1 MTILGVRESVPR
13 FLLPSNERKKEW
25 KWRPRHV
32 QNGTHPVQFAC
43 RGFRRNSIGQAT
55 HWVNADGIKI
65 DRSVIFNI
73 SRRRVPPA
81 QAASP
86 LAYSYWLGT
95 FILRGSILPRILG
108 DVLGFG
114 LLACA
119 TVFVSNYSKTHYQ
132 VSLTIPGGPFE
143 AAGAVLGLLLVLR
156 LNAGYDRWWEARK
169 LWGGIVNQ
177 SRNLAIAGLA
187 YGPKDRQWRTEFIK
201 WVAVFPH
208 ATRRSLRSE
217 KRLPEVARLLSGEQ
231 ILRLESNSHLPD
243 AVSRQIANMLAEART
258 KHGMDG
264 FAFHEAERQRT
275 LLIDHLGGCERILKT
290 PLARSGAIQVRQF
303 IFILL
308 AALPL
313 TLLHDFQGTLF
324 GDFWGGEASHRVWL
338 IPLFIMLLA
347 FMLLALDRIGMELQN
362 PFDTRR
368 IDFLP
373 LDEIC
378 TTIEKN
384 LLELLHDDDLH
395 QYPAP
400 SVSEVQMPLDAV
412 CRDSDTDVAADI
424 S

>member
-1 MTILGVRESVPR
+1 MPDA
-13 FLLPSNERKKEW
+13 K
-25 KWRPRHV
+25 
-32 QNGTHPVQFAC
+32 
-43 RGFRRNSIGQAT
+43 
-55 HWVNADGIKI
+55 
-65 DRSVIFNI
+65 
-73 SRRRVPPA
+73 
-81 QAASP
+81 P

-95 FILRGSILPRILG
+95 FILRGSVLPRILP
-108 DVLGFG
+108 DVIGFG
-114 LLACA
+114 VLACL
-119 TVFVSNYSKTHYQ
+119 TVFVSNYSAEHFQ
-132 VSLTIPGGPFE
+132 VSLTVPGGPFE
-143 AAGAVLGLLLVLR
+143 VAGAVLGLLLVLR

-177 SRNLAIAGLA
+177 CRNLAIAGLA
-187 YGPKDRQWRTEFIK
+187 YGPKDRQWRSEFVK

-217 KRLPEVARLLSGEQ
+217 KHLPEVRRLLAEEQ
-231 ILRLESNSHLPD
+231 IRRIESNSHLPD
-243 AVSRQIANMLAEART
+243 AVSRQIADMLAEARL

-264 FAFHEAERQRT
+264 FAFYEAERQRT
-275 LLIDHLGGCERILKT
+275 LLIDYLGGCERILKT

-313 TLLHDFQGTLF
+313 TLLHDFEGTLF
-324 GDFWGGEASHRVWL
+324 GAILGDDESHRVWL

-347 FMLLALDRIGMELQN
+347 YMLLSLDRIGMELQN

-368 IDFLP
+368 VDYLP

-384 LLELLHDDDLH
+384 LMELLHDDDLH
-395 QYPAP
+395 EYSAP
-400 SVSEVQMPLDAV
+400 SVHEVKLPLDAV
-412 CRDSDTDVAADI
+412 SRTSDGDVAADI